1 MRVIFAAGGTG
12 GHINPALSIAAE
24 IKKRDPDSAVLFIG
38 TKEKMEAKLVPAA
51 GFDFKTISISGF
63 KRGFSLPDIKENIRT
78 VLKMFIASYEAR
90 KIIEKFNP
98 DVVVGFGGYV
108 SGPVIRTAAKMGI
121 KTAIHEQN
129 AYPGVANK
137 ALAKMADKVMLTVDD
152 AAKRMSCKNA
162 PVITG
167 LPIRSEILEADR
179 DFSRA
184 ELGIREDKHIILSM
198 GGSLGAE
205 AINKAMLELIAR
217 RYKDQSCVFIHSMGQ
232 NGLWFPQKLEE
243 KGVDI
248 QNAGNIHIREYIDDM
263 ARVLSAA
270 DLVICRAGAS
280 TLTEIQAL
288 GKAAIL
294 VPSPNVTENHQYYNA
309 LSLVKRDA
317 AILIEE
323 KDLTGERLI
332 QEADGLL
339 KNRERLEQIGKNA
352 KKSAITDSK
361 EIIYKII
368 AQLALPEK

>member
-12 GHINPALSIAAE
+12 GHINPALSVAGE
-24 IKKRDPDSAVLFIG
+24 IKARDPECAILFVG

-51 GFDFKTISISGF
+51 GFDFATIGISGF
-63 KRGFSLPDIKENIRT
+63 KRGFSPRDIKENVRT
-78 VLKMFIASYEAR
+78 AFRMFTASFQAR
-90 KIIEKFNP
+90 KIIERFNP
-98 DVVVGFGGYV
+98 DVAVGFGGYV
-108 SGPVIRTAAKMGI
+108 SGPVIRTAARMGI

-137 ALAKMADKVMLTVDD
+137 ALAKMADKVMLTVGD
-152 AAKRMSCKNA
+152 AAERMNCKN
-162 PVITG
+162 PPIITG
-167 LPIRSEILEADR
+167 LPIRLEILEADR

-205 AINKAMLELIAR
+205 AINKAMIELIACK
-217 RYKDQSCVFIHSMGQ
+217 YKDQSCVFIHSMGQ
-232 NGLWFPQKLEE
+232 NGLWFPKKLEE
-243 KGVDI
+243 RGVDI

-288 GKAAIL
+288 GKASIL

-309 LSLVKRDA
+309 LSLAKNDA

-332 QEADGLL
+332 GEVDGLL
-339 KNRERLEQIGKNA
+339 KNRERLEKIGENA

-361 EIIYKII
+361 EIIYNII